1 MQNPLALDADYI
13 PKRDVGGVDAAGTDR
28 PEQGVVLGQVEAG
41 IAIG

>member
-1 MQNPLALDADYI
+1 MQNPLALDADHI

-41 IAIG
+41 VPVC